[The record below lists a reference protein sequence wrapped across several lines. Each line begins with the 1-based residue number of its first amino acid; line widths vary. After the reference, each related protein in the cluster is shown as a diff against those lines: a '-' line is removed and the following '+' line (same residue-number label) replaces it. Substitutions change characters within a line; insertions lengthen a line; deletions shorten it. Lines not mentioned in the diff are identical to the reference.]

1 MVDLL
6 FLLHQGRGTL
16 SFVACHTKSQERPRT
31 GETAAGEVAEVRVQ
45 SQRSPSVTDSYFVL
59 YHGHSLLHGQ
69 VCHSQI
75 LQEIGEVW
83 VCHMTCPA
91 LVTWQG
97 VSHDLCCPIH
107 MTRDVSH
114 DLCCP
119 IHMTRDVSHALSCPS
134 HMTRDVS
141 HELCC
146 PSHMVIGCN
155 DLYLT
160 SDCVIGVIDGI
171 YE

>member
-1 MVDLL
+1 
-6 FLLHQGRGTL
+6 
-16 SFVACHTKSQERPRT
+16 
-31 GETAAGEVAEVRVQ
+31 
-45 SQRSPSVTDSYFVL
+45 
-59 YHGHSLLHGQ
+59 
-69 VCHSQI
+69 
-75 LQEIGEVW
+75 
-83 VCHMTCPA
+83 MTRDM
-91 LVTWQG
+91 
-97 VSHDLCCPIH
+97 SHDLCCPIH
-107 MTRDVSH
+107 MTRGVSH
-114 DLCCP
+114 
-119 IHMTRDVSHALSCPS
+119 VLSCPS